1 MHLTRRR
8 MLQGAAGVLAAGT
21 IAVSQ
26 TVRGEDQPS
35 AESEKAVVKGRLKQS
50 VCAWCYKMKLD
61 ELAQNAAAIGLKS
74 VELVDSKD
82 WPILK
87 KHGLICAMTPSHDIG
102 EGFNNKDN
110 HEKCIA
116 AVKKSID
123 ACVEAGF
130 PNVITFSGNRNGMS
144 DDVGLEN
151 TVEGLKNVIGY
162 AEQKKVN
169 VCIEILNSRLNHKD
183 YMCDTVE
190 WAAEVCKR
198 IASPRMKIL
207 FDIYHVSAAGRHY
220 CPDQAVSRVHRPLS
234 YCRRAGPSRVG
245 RKSGA
250 KLPRHHA
257 GHCRKRFSRLH
268 RPGIHTHPRS
278 HEIAQRSRA
287 PVRRVKHPYLRG
299 MRFMDYAEIFC
310 PFLCGS

>member
-1 MHLTRRR
+1 VGNITMQNQSNSLKNMHLTRRR

-207 FDIYHVSAAGRHY
+207 FDIYHVQVQQGDIIVRIKQFHEYIGHYHTAGVPGRHELDENQELNY
-220 CPDQAVSRVHRPLS
+220 PAIMRAIAESGFQGYIGQEFIPTRDPMKSLSEAV
-234 YCRRAGPSRVG
+234 
-245 RKSGA
+245 
-250 KLPRHHA
+250 
-257 GHCRKRFSRLH
+257 RLCD
-268 RPGIHTHPRS
+268 
-278 HEIAQRSRA
+278 
-287 PVRRVKHPYLRG
+287 V
-299 MRFMDYAEIFC
+299 
-310 PFLCGS
+310 